1 MSIFAGKKIRGFD
14 GNEIKYLKEVMER
27 GQMGLAKDGFV
38 ERFENAFANYIGARH
53 AYARATGM
61 VALAEMITVS
71 GAGPSYEVI
80 CDPIVHFG
88 AVAATYFNAVPRF
101 ADVDYDTYNMDPASL
116 EANITD
122 RTKAVVVTNHW
133 GLCAEL
139 DKIREICDKNDL
151 FLIEDCAHAIKSY
164 WKGKHA
170 GTYGDMAMFS
180 FQEYKQL
187 STGDGGISII
197 KDDQLSKDIRS
208 IMAFSGESP
217 LFMNMNFRMT
227 EVVAALGL
235 AQLEVLDDRMENL
248 YNKNLK
254 LLNEV
259 IKDCNWLAN
268 RKIPKDAIQSGY
280 WFACRW
286 EGDKHGL
293 DYDRFK
299 KLSQDMEADL
309 RFGFN
314 HWAAYEFDLFKKPT
328 LYKHSHCPVKCPFY
342 TEVSDYKYE
351 KGLCPN
357 TEKLMPRLIT
367 INLILMTEVEA
378 KITVDKLARLIK
390 EMEK

>member
-1 MSIFAGKKIRGFD
+1 MEVFAGKKIRGFD
-14 GNEIKYLKEVMER
+14 GNELKYLKEVLDR
-27 GQMGLAKDGFV
+27 GQMGLAKEGFV
-38 ERFENAFANYIGARH
+38 QCFENAFAKYIGAQY

-61 VALAEMITVS
+61 VALAEMVSVS

-88 AVAATYFNAVPRF
+88 AVAAAYFNAVPRF
-101 ADVDYDTYNMDPASL
+101 ADIDYDTYNMDPDSL

-122 RTKAVVVTNHW
+122 RTKAVIVTNLW

-139 DKIREICDKNDL
+139 DRIREICDRHNL
-151 FLIEDCAHAIKSY
+151 FLIEDCAHAVKSY

-180 FQEYKQL
+180 LQEYKQL
-187 STGDGGISII
+187 STGDGGMSII
-197 KDDQLSKDIRS
+197 KDSQLSKDIRS

-227 EVVAALGL
+227 EVTAALGL
-235 AQLEVLDDRMENL
+235 AQLEVLDDRMDNI

-254 LLNEV
+254 LFDDL
-259 IKDCNWLAN
+259 IADCKWLAN
-268 RKIPKDAIQSGY
+268 RRVDKDAIQSGY

-286 EGDKHGL
+286 EGDKYGL
-293 DYDRFK
+293 DYGKFK
-299 KLSQDMEADL
+299 RLSEEMEVGL

-314 HWAAYEFDLFKKPT
+314 HRAAYEFDLFTGPT
-328 LYKHSHCPVKCPFY
+328 FYKHSHCPVKCPFY
-342 TEVSDYKYE
+342 AEVSDYTYK

-357 TEKLMPRLIT
+357 TEELMPRLVT
-367 INLILMTEVEA
+367 INLILMTEEEA
-378 KITVDKLARLIK
+378 KVTADKLNKLIE
-390 EMEK
+390 EMKR